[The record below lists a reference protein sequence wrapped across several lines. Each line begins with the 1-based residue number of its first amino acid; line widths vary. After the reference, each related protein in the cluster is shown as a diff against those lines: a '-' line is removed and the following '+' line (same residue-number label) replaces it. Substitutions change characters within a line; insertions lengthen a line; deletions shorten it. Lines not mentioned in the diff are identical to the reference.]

1 MFRNQSLEIILGL
14 RSRSRKSLATPA
26 ISYQKLCRY
35 GQTKPRSMRA
45 DGEMP
50 SMKKI
55 HVSSSILS
63 IRTWI
68 QTNTYYCGPTE
79 EQKLF
84 SNHHS
89 QAQNPEEKLQPFSHL
104 HYKVR
109 HVSRRPF
116 GRQGTCQCIYLKLA
130 PSLKKPLEKPFK
142 QSIPFFLSKFP
153 IHLSPQISLMIQ

>member
-26 ISYQKLCRY
+26 ISYQKLCCY

-104 HYKVR
+104 HYKIR
-109 HVSRRPF
+109 HGLQKAIWKAGNLPMHLLKVSSISEEASRKAIQTEHSIFPF
-116 GRQGTCQCIYLKLA
+116 
-130 PSLKKPLEKPFK
+130 
-142 QSIPFFLSKFP
+142 
-153 IHLSPQISLMIQ
+153 